1 MFKKVV
7 VPYLKAASLPC
18 LLGFVAGFII
28 SMVIGY
34 FEAEPETPE
43 TEIAAIEVVTP
54 TFDTKEALVDYALN
68 AALNRD
74 PQAMMATLSPET
86 LQRLCDGDR
95 ERLLECVEVYTIA
108 KTAQK
113 EQRIREIMNDP
124 EAKKQLIDELTAQ
137 GRFIQLDGKWYL
149 TDAEFF
155 QFFYQYRT
163 AHQFAEAVANGNA
176 DAIWTLLT
184 DASKANAISKYG
196 NETDAKAALLNHSKG
211 LFRYPDNATAS
222 EYEFLAG
229 SCQRLLT
236 LVGGRYFLNLDF

>member
-18 LLGFVAGFII
+18 LFGIFAGFIL
-28 SMVIGY
+28 SMIIGY
-34 FEAEPETPE
+34 FETETEDPEV
-43 TEIAAIEVVTP
+43 EIAAIEVVTP
-54 TFDTKEALVDYALN
+54 TFDTKEALIDYALN

-86 LQRLCDGDR
+86 LQRLCDGNP
-95 ERLLECVEVYTIA
+95 EMLMEAVNIYTIG

-113 EQRIREIMNDP
+113 EQRIREIMDDP

-149 TDAEFF
+149 TDAEYF
-155 QFFYQYRT
+155 QYIYKYRT
-163 AHQFAEAVANGNA
+163 AHRFSEAVAAGDA
-176 DAIWTLLT
+176 DTIWALLT
-184 DASKANAISKYG
+184 DASKTNAISKYG
-196 NETDAKAALLNHSKG
+196 NEAEAKAALLNHCKG
-211 LFRYPDNATAS
+211 LFGDTSFSDLADQDL
-222 EYEFLAG
+222 FLKE
-229 SCQRLLT
+229 LIT